1 MIGSSCNERNCKGWV
16 PALAAGALMV
26 LLVVFSAISDAL
38 ADVRVEIDRYMPDGS
53 EQTVVRQFHDVVEFE
68 MWMEDRLERKGC
80 DPYATDLRIFLR

>member
-1 MIGSSCNERNCKGWV
+1 MKRLFALLLIAVSSI
-16 PALAAGALMV
+16 AT
-26 LLVVFSAISDAL
+26 

-53 EQTVVRQFHDVVEFE
+53 EQTVVRQFNDVVEFE